1 VNPYFSFAAILAAG
15 LAGLD
20 QGLEPPDPVPGDAEA
35 EDEAPRLPADL
46 TEAVAAFA
54 RSKLAGPAF
63 SAAIHEHV
71 LGLAQRELDATRR
84 HVTDWEIQRGFE
96 NA

>member
-1 VNPYFSFAAILAAG
+1 MARSSAAG
-15 LAGLD
+15 GPDRVD
-20 QGLEPPDPVPGDAEA
+20 QGREPPDPLPGDAEA
-35 EDEAPRLPADL
+35 ADKAPRLPADL
-46 TEAVAAFA
+46 TEAVAAFT

-63 SAAIHEHV
+63 SAASHEHL
-71 LGLAQRELDATRR
+71 LGLAQLEMDAPRR

>member
-1 VNPYFSFAAILAAG
+1 V
-15 LAGLD
+15 D
-20 QGLEPPDPVPGDAEA
+20 QGLEPPDPVPGDAGA
-35 EDEAPRLPADL
+35 GDEAPRLPADL

-63 SAAIHEHV
+63 SAAIHEHL
-71 LGLAQRELDATRR
+71 LGLAQRELDVTRR
-84 HVTDWEIQRGFE
+84 HVTDWEIRRGFE

>member
-20 QGLEPPDPVPGDAEA
+20 QGLEPPDAVPGDAEA

-46 TEAVAAFA
+46 TEAVAGFA

>member
-1 VNPYFSFAAILAAG
+1 MARSSAAG
-15 LAGLD
+15 GPDRTD
-20 QGLEPPDPVPGDAEA
+20 QDLEPRDPIPGDVEA
-35 EDEAPRLPADL
+35 EDKAPRLPADL

-71 LGLAQRELDATRR
+71 PGLAQRELDATRR
-84 HVTDWEIQRGFE
+84 HVTGWEIPRGFE

>member
-1 VNPYFSFAAILAAG
+1 M
-15 LAGLD
+15 
-20 QGLEPPDPVPGDAEA
+20 PGDAEA

-46 TEAVAAFA
+46 TEAATTFA

-63 SAAIHEHV
+63 STAIHEHV
-71 LGLAQRELDATRR
+71 LRLAQRELDATRR

>member
-1 VNPYFSFAAILAAG
+1 VLAPWALCG
-15 LAGLD
+15 I
-20 QGLEPPDPVPGDAEA
+20 E
-35 EDEAPRLPADL
+35 RLYGEVDL

-63 SAAIHEHV
+63 SAAIHQHL
-71 LGLAQRELDATRR
+71 LGLAQQELDVTRR
-84 HVTDWEIQRGFE
+84 HVTDWEIRRGFE